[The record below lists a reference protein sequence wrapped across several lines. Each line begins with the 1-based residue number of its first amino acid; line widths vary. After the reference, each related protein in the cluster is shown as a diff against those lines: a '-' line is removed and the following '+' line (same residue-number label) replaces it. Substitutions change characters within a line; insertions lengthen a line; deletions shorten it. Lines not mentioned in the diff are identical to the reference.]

1 MANGKKLIIVY
12 FQSIKGTASDP
23 FYETQENHNLIG
35 VANVFLEVLFHD
47 VTLDYHTP
55 IISQQGE
62 VAGRLQVELSRVNG
76 RFPQDR
82 VCEAASE
89 CSADSTDSAEED
101 AAGTNTILC
110 KVRLHFLEPFRL
122 VHN

>member
-1 MANGKKLIIVY
+1 
-12 FQSIKGTASDP
+12 
-23 FYETQENHNLIG
+23 
-35 VANVFLEVLFHD
+35 VFLEVLYHD

-62 VAGRLQVELSRVNG
+62 VAGRLQVELSRVHG

-89 CSADSTDSAEED
+89 CSADSSESAEED
-101 AAGTNTILC
+101 SSGTSTVLC
-110 KVRLHFLEPFRL
+110 KVSRRIVKLIRS
-122 VHN
+122 